1 MNRSRRILLGL
12 WIGLVLG
19 AASATIVWLGLPAF
33 SRDLAFWF
41 GACLVG
47 EVLWVRLSAGA
58 ATISMASC
66 FNFAALLVLAPR
78 EAMFVASI
86 ATIVAELAVMRKP
99 LIRALFN
106 GGQTLI
112 AVALAGW
119 CFDALGGHRASLV
132 DLVSSFHLLPFLA
145 AGVVYYAV
153 NRGSVVVV
161 VSLAESIGIRESW
174 HRNFG
179 STYDPLSCAGTLSLG
194 ALLATQYGSL
204 GMIGTVFIV
213 LPLVLAC
220 DGYRRFTRDAHP
232 AVSRVPEDHEK
243 AA

>member
-1 MNRSRRILLGL
+1 MSRRILLGL

-19 AASATIVWLGLPAF
+19 AASATVVGLGVPPL
-33 SRDLAFWF
+33 SRDLLFWF
-41 GACLVG
+41 GACLAG
-47 EVLWVRLSAGA
+47 EVMWVRLSTGA

-78 EAMFVASI
+78 EAMLVAAI
-86 ATIVAELAVMRKP
+86 ATVLAELAIMRKP

-106 GGQTLI
+106 GSQTLV

-119 CFDALGGHRASLV
+119 CFGALGGHTASLV
-132 DLVSSFHLLPFLA
+132 DLVSRFRLLPFVVA
-145 AGVVYYAV
+145 ALVYYAV
-153 NRGSVVVV
+153 NRGAVVVV
-161 VSLAESIGIRESW
+161 VALAESIGLGESW

-194 ALLATQYGSL
+194 TLLATQYGAL
-204 GMIGTVFIV
+204 GMIGTIFIV
-213 LPLVLAC
+213 LPLALAC
-220 DGYRRFTRDAHP
+220 DSYRRFAREPRP
-232 AVSRVPEDHEK
+232 AAPQSAEDRK